1 MLSRKVITL
10 VIYLLIISL
19 VFAIQPYIIFSK
31 DGTIKRFGLY
41 NDEETTVIPFF
52 LILPIFAILA
62 YLMVLVLEVIN
73 T

>member
-10 VIYLLIISL
+10 VMYLLIISL
-19 VFAIQPYIIFSK
+19 VFAIHPYTVFAK
-31 DGTIKRFGLY
+31 DGNIKSFGNH
-41 NDEETTVIPFF
+41 NDEETTIIPFF

-62 YLMVLVLEVIN
+62 YLVVLVLELIN